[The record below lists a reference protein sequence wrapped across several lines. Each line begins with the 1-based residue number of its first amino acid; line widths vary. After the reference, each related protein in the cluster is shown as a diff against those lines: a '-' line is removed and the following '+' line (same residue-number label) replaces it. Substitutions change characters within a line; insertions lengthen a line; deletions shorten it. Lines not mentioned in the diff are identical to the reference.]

1 MERIV
6 LRHLSGSKANQVEEF
21 PLAHFQELT
30 IGRDPSA
37 TVKYDPDRD
46 DLVGRQHA
54 KIVRD
59 SANPN
64 EFLITDVGSRNG
76 TFVNKQRIVGTA
88 KVVPGDVVQFGAGG
102 PEFQFDLEPRP
113 ANMIRPTRIGGD
125 AAAAT
130 GGASAAP
137 ATRVGG
143 GTAPYASAPAAF
155 PATATASDG
164 RVGKATVERMIG
176 QKHSQSNKFMLIGGA
191 ALIAIIAIVA
201 AALVYQNWS
210 AKKELSSNLSD
221 AEKKRLADEEARKSN
236 APMTVGE
243 IAQKYSNAVVKID
256 ESWKLIDT
264 NTGGQVYHLYVP
276 NEWTD
281 KTDPAVPVKHP
292 IVPDRRTQVAAF
304 VDLGGGVYEPFLTD
318 QGDHPIGGSGSGTG
332 FTVTSDG
339 FILTA
344 RHVGAGWNT
353 RYQYTNDADV
363 GVIVFR
369 GPDNN
374 WRFITDAQT
383 GAPRYFR
390 PPAESWVPS
399 QTQQRGRLGLR
410 YPVEGRHDFL
420 NVTFP
425 GNKTPFPAKVARVS
439 DRHDVTLLKID
450 VPSSVPKV
458 ELNDTYDTT
467 RAGDNIT
474 VLGYPGVSP
483 IVYGV
488 VKSQDVFN
496 AATTYKELPDP
507 SVTSGNIGRVIRSK
521 EGSKDTE
528 GSTFGDAY
536 QLTANP
542 GGGNSGGPVF
552 DDRGG
557 VIGIYYAGRSD
568 GGGAQ
573 ISFAVPI
580 RYAMELITTTPPH

>member
-88 KVVPGDVVQFGAGG
+88 KVVPGDLVQFGAGG
-102 PEFQFDLEPRP
+102 PEFQFDIEPRP
-113 ANMIRPTRIGGD
+113 ANMVRPTRIGGETG
-125 AAAAT
+125 AAAGP
-130 GGASAAP
+130 GGPP

-143 GTAPYASAPAAF
+143 TAPYGAPPTGF

-176 QKHSQSNKFMLIGGA
+176 QKHSQSNKLMLIGGA
-191 ALIAIIAIVA
+191 ALIVIIGIVA
-201 AALVYQNWS
+201 AALIYQNMS

-256 ESWKLIDT
+256 ESWKLI
-264 NTGGQVYHLYVP
+264 NTQSGRQVYQYYAK
-276 NEWTD
+276 NEWID
-281 KTDPAVPVKHP
+281 KTVDPAVARY
-292 IVPDRRTQVAAF
+292 IVPDGRPKVAVF
-304 VDLGGGVYEPFLTD
+304 VVLGDGTYEPLLTD
-318 QGDHPIGGSGSGTG
+318 ESGDHPIGGGGSGTG

-344 RHVGAGWNT
+344 RHVGAGWMT
-353 RYQYTNDADV
+353 RYEYPADANV
-363 GVIVFR
+363 GVIGFM
-369 GPDNN
+369 GTDNQFHL
-374 WRFITDAQT
+374 RSDQT
-383 GAPRYFR
+383 TGQPIQYR
-390 PPAESWVPS
+390 PATSWVPS
-399 QTQQRGRLGLR
+399 QTRQMGSLGLR
-410 YPVEGRHDFL
+410 YPVEGRHDFI

-458 ELNDTYDTT
+458 ELHDTYETT

-483 IVYGV
+483 IVYGA

-496 AATTYKELPDP
+496 RETTYKELPDP
-507 SVTSGNIGRVIRSK
+507 SVTSGNIGRVVRSK
-521 EGSKDTE
+521 ESSKDTE

-557 VIGIYYAGRSD
+557 VMGIYYAGKSD
-568 GGGAQ
+568 GNGAQ

-580 RYAMELITTTPPH
+580 RYAMELITTTPQQ

>member
-88 KVVPGDVVQFGAGG
+88 KVVPGDLVQFGAGG

-113 ANMIRPTRIGGD
+113 ANMVRPTRIGGD
-125 AAAAT
+125 TAAAAAP
-130 GGASAAP
+130 GGPP

-143 GTAPYASAPAAF
+143 TAPYGAPPQTGL

-176 QKHSQSNKFMLIGGA
+176 QKQSQSHKLMIMGGV
-191 ALIAIIAIVA
+191 ALIAIIALVA
-201 AALVYQNWS
+201 AALIYQNMS
-210 AKKELSSNLSD
+210 SKKELSSNLSD

-236 APMTVGE
+236 APMSAGDIV
-243 IAQKYSNAVVKID
+243 QKYSNSVVKID
-256 ESWKLIDT
+256 ESWKLI
-264 NTGGQVYHLYVP
+264 NTQSGRQVYHYYVK

-281 KTDPAVPVKHP
+281 KQDPPQKHY
-292 IVPDRRTQVAAF
+292 IVPDGRPLVAVF
-304 VDLGGGVYEPFLTD
+304 VVLDDNTYEPLLTD
-318 QGDHPIGGSGSGTG
+318 QGGEHPIGGGGSGTG

-344 RHVGAGWNT
+344 RHVGAGWMT
-353 RYQYTNDADV
+353 RYEYPADANV
-363 GVIVFR
+363 GVIGFM
-369 GPDNN
+369 GTDNQFHL
-374 WRFITDAQT
+374 RSDVTT
-383 GAPRYFR
+383 GQPIQYR
-390 PPAESWVPS
+390 PATSWVPS
-399 QTQQRGRLGLR
+399 QTRQMGSLGLR
-410 YPVEGRHDFL
+410 YPVEGRHDFI

-458 ELNDTYDTT
+458 ELHDTYETT

-483 IVYGV
+483 IVYGA

-496 AATTYKELPDP
+496 RETTYKELPDP
-507 SVTSGNIGRVIRSK
+507 SVTSGNIGRVVRSK
-521 EGSKDTE
+521 ESSKDVE

-557 VIGIYYAGRSD
+557 VIGIYYAGKSD

-580 RYAMELITTTPPH
+580 RYAMELITTTPQQ

>member
-64 EFLITDVGSRNG
+64 EFLISDVGSRNG

-102 PEFQFDLEPRP
+102 PEFQFDIEPRP
-113 ANMIRPTRIGGD
+113 ANMVRPTRIGGET
-125 AAAAT
+125 AAAGPGAT
-130 GGASAAP
+130 P

-143 GTAPYASAPAAF
+143 TAPYGAPPTGF

-176 QKHSQSNKFMLIGGA
+176 QKQSQSHKLMIIGGV
-191 ALIAIIAIVA
+191 ALIAIIALVA
-201 AALVYQNWS
+201 AALVYQNMS

-243 IAQKYSNAVVKID
+243 IAQKYANAVVKID
-256 ESWKLIDT
+256 QSWKLIDT
-264 NTGGQVYHLYVP
+264 QSGGQVYHLYIP
-276 NEWTD
+276 NEWED
-281 KTDPAVPVKHP
+281 KTVNPAVKHP

-304 VDLGGGVYEPFLTD
+304 LDLGGGVYEPFLTD
-318 QGDHPIGGSGSGTG
+318 KGDHPIGGSGSGTG

-369 GPDNN
+369 GPDGG

-488 VKSQDVFN
+488 IKSQDVFN
-496 AATTYKELPDP
+496 AETKYMELPDP

-521 EGSKDTE
+521 EGSKDIE

-542 GGGNSGGPVF
+542 GSGNSGGPVF

-557 VIGIYYAGRSD
+557 VIGIYYAGKVYGS
-568 GGGAQ
+568 AQ

-580 RYAMELITTTPPH
+580 RYAMELITTTPQH

>member
-64 EFLITDVGSRNG
+64 EFLISDAGSRNG
-76 TFVNKQRIVGTA
+76 TFVNKQRIVGPA

-102 PEFQFDLEPRP
+102 PEFQFDIEPRP
-113 ANMIRPTRIGGD
+113 ANMVRPTRIGGET
-125 AAAAT
+125 AAT
-130 GGASAAP
+130 GPGAPP

-143 GTAPYASAPAAF
+143 TAPYGAPPTGL

-176 QKHSQSNKFMLIGGA
+176 QKQSQSHKLMIVGGV
-191 ALIAIIAIVA
+191 ALIAIIALVA
-201 AALVYQNWS
+201 AALVYQNMS

-243 IAQKYSNAVVKID
+243 IAQKYSNAVVMIE
-256 ESWKLIDT
+256 ESWKLI
-264 NTGGQVYHLYVP
+264 NTQSGRQVYHYYVK
-276 NEWTD
+276 NEWIDRTVE
-281 KTDPAVPVKHP
+281 PNVAHY
-292 IVPDRRTQVAAF
+292 IVPDGRPKVAVF
-304 VDLGGGVYEPFLTD
+304 VVLGDGTYEPLLTD
-318 QGDHPIGGSGSGTG
+318 DGGDHPINGGGMGTG
-332 FTVTSDG
+332 FTVTNDG

-344 RHVGAGWNT
+344 RHVGAGWMS
-353 RYQYTNDADV
+353 RYEYPADANV
-363 GVIVFR
+363 GVI
-369 GPDNN
+369 GYMGADNKFHLKSDLPN
-374 WRFITDAQT
+374 GQPTQ
-383 GAPRYFR
+383 YR
-390 PPAESWVPS
+390 PATSWVPS
-399 QTQQRGRLGLR
+399 QTRQMGSLGLR
-410 YPVEGRHDFL
+410 YPVEGRHDFI

-439 DRHDVTLLKID
+439 DRHDVAMLKID

-458 ELNDTYDTT
+458 ELHDTYDTT

-483 IVYGV
+483 IVYGA
-488 VKSQDVFN
+488 VKSQDAFN
-496 AATTYKELPDP
+496 RETTYKMVPDP
-507 SVTSGNIGRVIRSK
+507 SVTSGNIGRVVRSK
-521 EGSKDTE
+521 ESSKDTE
-528 GSTFGDAY
+528 GNTFGDAY

-557 VIGIYYAGRSD
+557 VIGIFYAGKSD
-568 GGGAQ
+568 SSGGQ
-573 ISFAVPI
+573 ISFAAPI
-580 RYAMELITTTPPH
+580 RYAMELITTTPQQ